1 MSVVNTMLR
10 ELAAR
15 QTDSTVIPFAG
26 ANGTST
32 ATVTATP
39 APARRGG
46 LMIFALLLVLAVLI
60 VWWRWSAQTA
70 TVAVS
75 TEVASQTLDNSEG
88 QAKATALAVVEAPM
102 PIANPDANLNANSG
116 TALAASPSAASAT
129 PSDANQLAAP
139 ASIGWELVEI
149 TVPDEVGIADD
160 RTWPD
165 AEPIA
170 AAPIT
175 ASEPAAIFERQP
187 STQSAAEQLAHWR
200 SNAQR
205 ALTSGDWASADRA
218 LIAGL
223 QIAPGDAE
231 LLSLQLQRQAMSDP
245 VAAEHRAEQLLQQWP
260 QHWQIRQWLASQWLQ
275 QSRIANALHLLSA
288 QAPPLAEAADYHA
301 TLALAEQQHGDHR
314 AASERYR
321 QLLTVQPQNGRHQ
334 AGLALS
340 LEAMSDVAG
349 AQRAWRSAL
358 LDPALPATLMQ
369 FAHQRL
375 RALGATPAAQVSP

>member
-26 ANGTST
+26 ANGAST
-32 ATVTATP
+32 ATITATP

-46 LMIFALLLVLAVLI
+46 VMIFALLLVLAVLI

-70 TVAVS
+70 TVAAT
-75 TEVASQTLDNSEG
+75 TEVAPQTLDNREK
-88 QAKATALAVVEAPM
+88 QAKATALAVVETPM
-102 PIANPDANLNANSG
+102 PIANPDPNLNANSG
-116 TALAASPSAASAT
+116 TALAPGPSVASAT
-129 PSDANQLAAP
+129 PSDANQPAAP
-139 ASIGWELVEI
+139 ASIGWELVET
-149 TVPDEVGIADD
+149 TVPDDVSVADD
-160 RTWPD
+160 RIWPD
-165 AEPIA
+165 AEPITAEPIA
-170 AAPIT
+170 A
-175 ASEPAAIFERQP
+175 EPAAIFERQP

-205 ALTSGDWASADRA
+205 ALISGDWVGADRA

-223 QIAPGDAE
+223 QIDPGDAE

-340 LEAMSDVAG
+340 LEALSDVAG